1 MGVPN
6 TNTFDLGD
14 VTDELGLGSGD
25 SLQDCFNDSSAG
37 DFDDDYNPNSDGS
50 SNNLLNFRNYN
61 GGSALVLEVIST
73 SSGFPPNGVIL
84 IWNRS
89 VLSQTIT
96 YTWQYV
102 SQSNPGVDPD
112 ATVQLGYGGT
122 TVAVGYTTPA
132 ITTSLSD
139 DNYAFHYYDSF
150 YISGGNGVTLTFKF
164 VLLTAATDTV
174 PSSPDNEGFDSICI
188 NCV

>member
-6 TNTFDLGD
+6 TNTFDLRD
-14 VTDELGLGSGD
+14 VTDEFGLGSGD
-25 SLQDCFNDSSAG
+25 SLQDCFDDSSSG
-37 DFDDDYNPNSDGS
+37 DFDPNHNPNSDGS

-122 TVAVGYTTPA
+122 TVAVGYTTPT
-132 ITTSLSD
+132 ITTSLVNNS
-139 DNYAFHYYDSF
+139 AFHYYDSF

-164 VLLTAATDTV
+164 VLLTAATDIV
-174 PSSPDNEGFDSICI
+174 PSSPDNEGVEDICI